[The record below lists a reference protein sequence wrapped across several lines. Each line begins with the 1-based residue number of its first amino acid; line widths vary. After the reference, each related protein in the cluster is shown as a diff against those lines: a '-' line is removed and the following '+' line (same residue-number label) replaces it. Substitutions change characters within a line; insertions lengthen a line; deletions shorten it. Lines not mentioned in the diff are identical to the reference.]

1 MDLEKDSKE
10 LKNIAEEKPDIVKYL
25 SSKIKEHVS
34 MENKTRRQAE
44 ERRITGMVEKLKTER
59 GM

>member
-1 MDLEKDSKE
+1 MCHSKE

-44 ERRITGMVEKLKTER
+44 EKRITGMVEKLKT
-59 GM
+59 GGGI